1 MWKTTLQLRFWG
13 LQAELKSPSKRQ
25 FTRLATGGSLL
36 CDPLKWR
43 YEAYEREPSYF
54 LCHMQYRTIHN
65 IREPLV
71 QRHKPVS
78 LASQSPERL
87 LTRHFPHA
95 KDISAGLGSQ
105 LSSCL
110 HVGGMGNREA
120 FEKNE
125 KSYADCITWENMNEF
140 LKKS

>member
-1 MWKTTLQLRFWG
+1 MKPTKGNRHSFPVTM
-13 LQAELKSPSKRQ
+13 
-25 FTRLATGGSLL
+25 
-36 CDPLKWR
+36 
-43 YEAYEREPSYF
+43 
-54 LCHMQYRTIHN
+54 HYRTIRN

-71 QRHKPVS
+71 QRHKPVT
-78 LASQSPERL
+78 LAAQSPERL
-87 LTRHFPHA
+87 LACHFPQA

-125 KSYADCITWENMNEF
+125 KLHAHCIIWENKNEF
-140 LKKS
+140 FKNRSNSSNTDNQRSATNTRTHKLENESRNCGISIHWNTIQQ